1 MRLDNGMTAPVYDNH
16 TPDEPFITKADT
28 EPLQIRNAREGVRLL
43 YAVGGNFI
51 MPETMKAL
59 MDEGYGYAE
68 DIEGVI
74 EDYIKAAKLLKD
86 NCGIDIF
93 APVAERK
100 EVTA

>member
-1 MRLDNGMTAPVYDNH
+1 MRLNNGMTARVYDNP
-16 TPDEPFITKADT
+16 TQDEPPITKADT
-28 EPLQIRNAREGVRLL
+28 EPLQIRNAREGVKLL
-43 YAVGGNFI
+43 YAVGKEQ
-51 MPETMKAL
+51 MSREAL
-59 MDEGYGYAE
+59 KSLLRDGYSYAE

-100 EVTA
+100 EVKA